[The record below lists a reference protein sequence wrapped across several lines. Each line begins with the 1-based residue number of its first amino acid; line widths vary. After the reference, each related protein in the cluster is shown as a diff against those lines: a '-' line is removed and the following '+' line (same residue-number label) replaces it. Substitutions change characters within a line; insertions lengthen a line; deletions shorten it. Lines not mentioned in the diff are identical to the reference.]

1 MLLSVLLTQGDKL
14 SGKLKNLRASHFYM
28 VGGVK
33 AIDIF
38 VREYSRVSV
47 LTSAFFLKGDIPDLI
62 WVPYDSLPPT

>member
-1 MLLSVLLTQGDKL
+1 MVLSVLLNQADKL

-38 VREYSRVSV
+38 VREYSKVSV
-47 LTSAFFLKGDIPDLI
+47 LTSTFFLEGDT
-62 WVPYDSLPPT
+62 PYKHFLSPAPL